1 MAGGRPSDEAAKA
14 DALALCEA
22 DYAGAC
28 TVALSAS
35 DVFLAIAQRGEA
47 SISAGTGGT
56 LDIAKKR
63 ALSECTKA
71 KGKCAISTT
80 VNLTLKEAYRFD
92 PFAQGKP
99 YFTAQAWTKT
109 RSVKW
114 GNSVWTLSG
123 AKDQEAAKKAV
134 LASCQRESGEAC
146 EVASSSFN
154 SKVVLYVDQNNDIR
168 LSDMPRDRDHAA
180 YIASKCAAAKVT
192 CKFVKMIDSRVPGAE
207 RVEVR

>member
-1 MAGGRPSDEAAKA
+1 MRDFLNDQSDPEGS
-14 DALALCEA
+14 LPVRSVCP
-22 DYAGAC
+22 G
-28 TVALSAS
+28 
-35 DVFLAIAQRGEA
+35 Q
-47 SISAGTGGT
+47 
-56 LDIAKKR
+56 
-63 ALSECTKA
+63 
-71 KGKCAISTT
+71 
-80 VNLTLKEAYRFD
+80 
-92 PFAQGKP
+92 P

-154 SKVVLYVDQNNDIR
+154 SKVVLYVDQNNYIR

-180 YIASKCAAAKVT
+180 HIAKQCATAKVT